1 MVLMEFSV
9 VPLNGIFELS
19 WYVGMVVFLE
29 SLLTLSNVYEK
40 VKILEIIESRKPRGN
55 TDHSFGLKKLFSYIS
70 ISDKFL
76 A

>member
-1 MVLMEFSV
+1 M
-9 VPLNGIFELS
+9 
-19 WYVGMVVFLE
+19 GMVVFLE

-40 VKILEIIESRKPRGN
+40 VKILEIIEPRKPRGN
-55 TDHSFGLKKLFSYIS
+55 TDHSFGLKKFFPYIS